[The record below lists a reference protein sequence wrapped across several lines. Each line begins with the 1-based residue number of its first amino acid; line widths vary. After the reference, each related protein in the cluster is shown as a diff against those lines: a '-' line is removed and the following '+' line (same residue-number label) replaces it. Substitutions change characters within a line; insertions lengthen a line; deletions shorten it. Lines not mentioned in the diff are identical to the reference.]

1 MTDYK
6 DKNLKKRVVGVEW
19 IKRIKKRMPGVGR
32 IKSTK
37 TDGRSTTD

>member
-19 IKRIKKRMPGVGR
+19 IKRIKKTDARGR
-32 IKSTK
+32 
-37 TDGRSTTD
+37 